1 MQICLTQ
8 KRKEL
13 LSGYPSLLTFVTRQK
28 RGVYTYAR
36 RRKWSGSGVEDEE
49 GQRDNLVLYHET
61 YNFTLT

>member
-8 KRKEL
+8 KRKGL

-36 RRKWSGSGVEDEE
+36 RRNWNGWVVEDEE

>member
-8 KRKEL
+8 KRKGL
-13 LSGYPSLLTFVTRQK
+13 LSSVPSLLTFASRQK

-36 RRKWSGSGVEDEE
+36 RRDWNGWGMEGEE
-49 GQRDNLVLYHET
+49 GQKDNLVPYHET